1 MKAILVIDM
10 PSEVKIEDYMVTYVV
25 YHTEKPGG
33 VQGTG
38 IPLRPLPCKKYM
50 RQMPSDVLEKG
61 KRKRDFIIHRVD
73 VDNAYAMGWNDC
85 IEYLMTGKD
94 ADAELNDL
102 LGEILGET
110 E

>member
-25 YHTEKPGG
+25 YHTVELGRG

-50 RQMPSDVLEKG
+50 RQMPSDVLEMG
-61 KRKRDFIIHRVD
+61 KRKRDFVIHKVD
-73 VDNAYAMGWNDC
+73 VDNSYVEGWNDC
-85 IEYLMTGKD
+85 LD
-94 ADAELNDL
+94 A
-102 LGEILGET
+102 ITGET